1 MYVLLSG
8 WPFPCKIL
16 TRDLTDSI
24 RWNIKGKRGFLSG
37 MEMWVLTG
45 LEMETKGQ
53 ERGADC
59 SKWQNDLL
67 VCCPKLSSPILL
79 MDTCFHCMIIIIK
92 KTSEHQRF
100 NMWWCH
106 TTTIITINCITGI
119 QPGLLR
125 CFLQTVKQPV
135 TDTAAK
141 SQDDRGSLL
150 KSEANTQ
157 KDGGWVQEGTGG
169 ETPGGSCRDGR
180 Q

>member
-16 TRDLTDSI
+16 TRDLIDSI

-79 MDTCFHCMIIIIK
+79 MDTCFHCMIIIK
-92 KTSEHQRF
+92 KKNIWTSEIQHVVVPYYHHNNNQLHHRHSARPF
-100 NMWWCH
+100 ALLFA
-106 TTTIITINCITGI
+106 NCQAAGDRYSSQITG
-119 QPGLLR
+119 R
-125 CFLQTVKQPV
+125 
-135 TDTAAK
+135 
-141 SQDDRGSLL
+141 
-150 KSEANTQ
+150 
-157 KDGGWVQEGTGG
+157 
-169 ETPGGSCRDGR
+169 
-180 Q
+180 